1 MLEKIRAVFAD
12 PQVADLEG
20 LYDAIN
26 AARDLAPDS
35 DFEACYDI
43 VMAEGGPESE
53 AWIAFTVH
61 ISSRF
66 DIDQQP
72 DPDQFLQVLRERC
85 DARRQE

>member
-1 MLEKIRAVFAD
+1 MLDEIRAVFSD
-12 PQVADLEG
+12 PQTPGLDR

-43 VMAEGGPESE
+43 VMAEGGPEAE

-61 ISSRF
+61 TASRF

>member
-1 MLEKIRAVFAD
+1 MLEQIKAVFAD
-12 PQVADLEG
+12 PQVSGLEA

-43 VMAEGGPESE
+43 LMAEEGPEAE

-61 ISSRF
+61 TASRF
-66 DIDQQP
+66 DLDQQP
-72 DPDQFLQVLRERC
+72 DPDQFLQVLQEIC
-85 DARRQE
+85 DQRRQR